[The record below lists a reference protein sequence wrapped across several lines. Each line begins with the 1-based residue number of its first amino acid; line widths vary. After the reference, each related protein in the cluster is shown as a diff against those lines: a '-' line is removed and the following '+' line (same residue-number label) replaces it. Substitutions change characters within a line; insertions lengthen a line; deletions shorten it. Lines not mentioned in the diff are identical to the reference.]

1 MTVVQL
7 HGKSTGRGAVSE
19 RRSIFAALDI
29 GSSKISCLI
38 AESLPAKH
46 KMPGASEQKSLK
58 ILGLGHQVSRGVR
71 NGSIVGVD
79 EAERAIRLS
88 VDAAERMAQQAISE
102 VYVNVSG
109 GRPQSTSYTGQ
120 TTIEGNA
127 VSPRDLDTVIA
138 SAVAQINPSRR
149 TVLHLAPIQYHID
162 DANGIVAP
170 LGMHGESL
178 SVDLGVVTADSAH
191 LRNLAL
197 AIERAHLSVKG
208 YVIAPYAAGKAVLA
222 DDEMV
227 LGTVLIEMGGATT
240 SISIFHE
247 GNLVFADSIPVGGMH
262 VTNDIARG
270 LSTTIAHAERMK
282 TLWGSALATSADERE
297 MLSVPL
303 LGERGV
309 DTVHKVPRAMLTS
322 IIRPR
327 IDEIFELVADRLNQC
342 PVAHLGGQRVV
353 LSGGASQLTGVCEVA
368 SLWLNRQVR
377 SGTPKPVSGMPDAGR
392 NPGFSVAVGLL
403 AYGLKPDR
411 HFSVPA
417 QAANRLSQAQ
427 QGYVRRVGRWIV
439 DSF

>member
-7 HGKSTGRGAVSE
+7 NGKSTGRGAVSD

-38 AESLPAKH
+38 AETLPVRH
-46 KMPGASEQKSLK
+46 KMPGAAEQKSLK

-71 NGSIVGVD
+71 NGSIVDVD

-109 GRPQSTSYTGQ
+109 GRPQSTCYTGQ
-120 TTIEGNA
+120 IMIEGNA

-178 SVDLGVVTADSAH
+178 RVDLGVVTADSAH

-222 DDEMV
+222 EDEMV

-240 SISIFHE
+240 GISIFHE

-282 TLWGSALATSADERE
+282 TLWGSALPTSTDERE

-309 DTVHKVPRAMLTS
+309 ETVQKVPRAMLTS

-327 IDEIFELVADRLNQC
+327 IDEIFELVAERLNQC

-368 SLWLNRQVR
+368 GLWLGRQVR
-377 SGTPKPVSGMPDAGR
+377 PGTPRPVSGMPDAGR

-411 HFSVPA
+411 HCALPA
-417 QAANRLSQAQ
+417 QAARNLARAQ
-427 QGYVRRVGRWIV
+427 QGYVRRVGRWIA

>member
-7 HGKSTGRGAVSE
+7 HGKSTGRGTVSD

-38 AESLPAKH
+38 AETVPAKH

-58 ILGLGHQVSRGVR
+58 ILGLGHQVSRGIR
-71 NGSIVGVD
+71 NGLIVDVD

-88 VDAAERMAQQAISE
+88 VDAAERMAQQAIAE

-109 GRPQSTSYTGQ
+109 GRPQSTCYKGQ

-149 TVLHLAPIQYHID
+149 RVLHLAPIQYHLD

-222 DDEMV
+222 EDEMV
-227 LGTVLIEMGGATT
+227 LGTILIEMGGATT
-240 SISIFHE
+240 GISIFHE

-282 TLWGSALATSADERE
+282 TLWGSALPTSTDERE

-309 DTVHKVPRAMLTS
+309 ETVQKVPRAMLTS

-327 IDEIFELVADRLNQC
+327 IDEIFELVAERLNQC

-368 SLWLNRQVR
+368 GLWLGRQVR
-377 SGTPKPVSGMPDAGR
+377 PGTPKPVSGMPDAGR

-411 HFSVPA
+411 HCALPA
-417 QAANRLSQAQ
+417 QAARNLAGAH
-427 QGYVRRVGRWIV
+427 QGYVRRVGRWIA

>member
-7 HGKSTGRGAVSE
+7 HGKSTGRGTAADK
-19 RRSIFAALDI
+19 RSIFAALDI

-38 AESLPAKH
+38 AETVPAKH
-46 KMPGASEQKSLK
+46 KMPGAQEQKLLK
-58 ILGLGHQVSRGVR
+58 ILGLGHQISRGVR
-71 NGSIVGVD
+71 NGSIINVD

-88 VDAAERMAQQAISE
+88 VDAAERMAQQTISE

-109 GRPQSTSYTGQ
+109 GRPQSTCYTGQ
-120 TTIEGNA
+120 ITLEGNGI
-127 VSPRDLDTVIA
+127 SPRDVDTVIS
-138 SAVAQINPSRR
+138 SAVAQITPSRR
-149 TVLHLAPIQYHID
+149 TVLHLAPVQYQLD
-162 DANGIVAP
+162 DVNGISAP

-178 SVDLGVVTADSAH
+178 SVELGVVSADSAH

-197 AIERAHLSVKG
+197 AIERAHLSVTG

-222 DDEMV
+222 EDETV
-227 LGTVLIEMGGATT
+227 LGTILIEMGGATT
-240 SISIFHE
+240 GIGIFHE
-247 GNLVFADSIPVGGMH
+247 GNLVFADSVPVGGMH

-270 LSTTIAHAERMK
+270 LSTSLAHAERMK
-282 TLWGSALATSADERE
+282 TLWGSALATSTDERE
-297 MLSVPL
+297 LLSVPL

-309 DTVHKVPRAMLTS
+309 DTVQKVPRSVLTS

-327 IDEIFELVADRLNQC
+327 IDEIFELVAERLKQC

-353 LSGGASQLTGVCEVA
+353 LSGGASQLTGVGEVA
-368 SLWLNRQVR
+368 GLWLDRQVR
-377 SGTPKPVSGMPDAGR
+377 LGMPKPASGMPDAGR

-411 HFSVPA
+411 HCSIPA
-417 QAANRLSQAQ
+417 QAAKSLAHAQ
-427 QGYVRRVGRWIV
+427 QGYVKRVGRWIA